1 MKKRN
6 QVLGVFLAFSGAMV
20 FAALTPAQKLQ
31 QPIVILVSLDGVRP
45 ADLEKFKPKN
55 ILALAREGVVAA
67 QMTPVFPSLTFP
79 NHYTQVTGLH
89 PQNHG
94 IVSNTMDDPAIPGR
108 FSLGSGAVMRDP
120 RWWKGEPFWTTV
132 EKSGALAATMFWP
145 GSDVE
150 INGDRPT
157 YFKSFDKSV
166 SNLARVQQ
174 VLTWLDLPEAQRPR
188 FLTLYFEAA
197 DSAGHQFGPGAPQ
210 VGQALQSI
218 DAAVGAL
225 IAGLQDKKLLSQ
237 TNILLVSDHGMTETL
252 PAKAIRIDSLSS
264 VRREEIINGGG
275 LMGLLP
281 KTEARRM
288 ALYKELKGAHPN
300 MQVFLREEMPE
311 RYVYR
316 NSNRIPPLLL
326 VSDDGYYMTTR
337 AGFNLGSHGFDPQN
351 ASMKAIFIGY
361 GPLLLKKTAVPE
373 FQALDIYEL
382 MSMLMNVQPAK
393 NDGSFQRAAK
403 VVNGRTICRV
413 PVIRNPILKRACG
426 HRTTAMKGLED
437 SVDTGLDTDFSHEIY
452 TAAH

>member
-1 MKKRN
+1 
-6 QVLGVFLAFSGAMV
+6 
-20 FAALTPAQKLQ
+20 
-31 QPIVILVSLDGVRP
+31 
-45 ADLEKFKPKN
+45 
-55 ILALAREGVVAA
+55 GVVAT

-94 IVSNTMDDPAIPGR
+94 IVNNTMDDPSIPGR
-108 FSLGSGAVMRDP
+108 FSLGNGAVMRDP

-132 EKSGALAATMFWP
+132 EKFGAKAGTMFWP

-157 YFKSFDKSV
+157 YYKSFDKNV
-166 SNLARVQQ
+166 NNLERVKQ
-174 VLTWLDLPEAQRPR
+174 VLAWLDLPPSERPR
-188 FLTLYFEAA
+188 FLTLYFEEA
-197 DSAGHQFGPGAPQ
+197 DSAGHKFGPGSPQ

-225 IAGLQDKKLLSQ
+225 VVGLQERKLLAQ
-237 TNILLVSDHGMTETL
+237 TNVLIVSDHGMTETA
-252 PAKAIRIDSLSS
+252 PAKAIRVDQLSS
-264 VRREEIINGGG
+264 VTPEEVINGGG

-281 KTEARRM
+281 KTETRRM

-316 NSNRIPPLLL
+316 NSVRIPPLLL

-337 AGFNLGSHGFDPQN
+337 PGFNFGSHGFDPQN
-351 ASMKAIFIGY
+351 ASMKAVFIGY
-361 GPLLLKKTAVPE
+361 GPLLLKKTIVPE
-373 FQALDIYEL
+373 YQTVDVYEL
-382 MSMLMNVQPAK
+382 MAMLMNVQPAK

-413 PVIRNPILKRACG
+413 PIFQNLQLKRAC
-426 HRTTAMKGLED
+426 RARSTAMKAMGDD
-437 SVDTGLDTDFSHEIY
+437 SDSRLDADLLPESFQ
-452 TAAH
+452 AAY